1 MASCK
6 DVAAFL
12 GGVNSRSVADG
23 LSDAD
28 LATLQQL
35 GLISVLTGDQLAA
48 ARQSVAGLSAAQ
60 ASVAQETALSQQEA
74 ADLARRSEQTH
85 SFVFRLEGA
94 ERQQAEEQAITEE
107 GEALKSTNAELAK
120 RQAEFSAL
128 LAQQAVVESAV
139 PLGDRYVALTGTGRL
154 AMRDLAARMYRVS
167 DTEFSAYWAEA
178 EEVDG
183 ELTDVATRSATYV
196 GSLAGA
202 LPSVDRS
209 YLWAV
214 AIGIAKAGGDPN
226 QRIAAYLAAYS
237 AMAPL
242 AGNVENQLMAS
253 EIVSSLPPPP
263 GLELLPSLN
272 QQVRQMGIPPASSL
286 GVAAILLSG
295 RRADGSIPLPQ
306 LAQFRARTPS
316 FESAALLAIIN
327 RPFDEVAGRFDT
339 FRQLF
344 AGWGY
349 ATSEDTE
356 LSAAYLAVSDVPAET
371 VAPKLSIIARGMSAY
386 LRYPLVGA
394 SILASVPVLEANETL
409 SLVEKAYEILGTR
422 TGPMAPAELICLAIR
437 IVHGIHVKS
446 VDELDSTAAPTA
458 AGAGTGYGSGYFY
471 PRVWVPIFIVH
482 GMYYSTYSGIG
493 GMHPAHVHAF
503 GGAGGG
509 GGGGVSSG

>member
-6 DVAAFL
+6 DVATFL
-12 GGVNSRSVADG
+12 GECNARSITTPLAG
-23 LSDAD
+23 AD

-35 GLISVLTGDQLAA
+35 GLITVLTSDQLAA
-48 ARQSVAGLSAAQ
+48 ARQSASNLAAAQ
-60 ASVAQETALSQQEA
+60 GAIAQETAQRQAEA
-74 ADLARRSEQTH
+74 ADLAARTERTQ

-94 ERQQAEEQAITEE
+94 DKQAAANAAIQQESGALRATDQDLAQRQQQ
-107 GEALKSTNAELAK
+107 
-120 RQAEFSAL
+120 FSAL
-128 LAQQAVVESAV
+128 LAQQAIVESAI
-139 PLGDRYVALTGTGRL
+139 PLGDQFVALTGPGRL

-167 DTEFSAYWAEA
+167 DTDFTAYWTEA
-178 EEVDG
+178 QEIDG

-196 GSLAGA
+196 GALAGA
-202 LPSVDRS
+202 LPNVDRS

-226 QRIAAYLAAYS
+226 ARISAYRTAFS
-237 AMAPL
+237 AMAPI
-242 AGNVENQLMAS
+242 AGNVENQLMAA

-263 GLELLPSLN
+263 ALDLLPSLN

-306 LAQFRARTPS
+306 LPTFRARTPS
-316 FESAALLAIIN
+316 FEAAALLAIIN
-327 RPFDEVAGRFDT
+327 RPFDEVSGRFDG

-356 LSAAYLAVSDVPAET
+356 LSAAYLAVSDVPSET

-386 LRYPLVGA
+386 LRYPLVAA

-409 SLVEKAYEILGTR
+409 SLVEKSYEILGTR
-422 TGPMAPAELICLAIR
+422 TGPMAPAELICLAVR
-437 IVHGIHVKS
+437 MVHGIHVKS
-446 VDELDSTAAPTA
+446 VDELDATATPPPAV
-458 AGAGTGYGSGYFY
+458 AGSAYPYRFFYGGI
-471 PRVWVPIFIVH
+471 WVPIFIAH

-493 GMHPAHVHAF
+493 GMHPAHVHSF
-503 GGAGGG
+503 GGAGVGG
-509 GGGGVSSG
+509 GGSAG